1 MNTTGRILAIDYGE
15 RRTGLAMSD
24 PTATIASGCG
34 TLTTHDALVRE
45 ITDFARSHDVVRI
58 VVGMPRALSGSDTDM
73 TRRVLTFI
81 ESLREA
87 TGLPV
92 DALDERFTSS
102 IASRALVDMGVP
114 KMKRREKER
123 VDEIAAILLLQ
134 DYLSMRS

>member
-1 MNTTGRILAIDYGE
+1 MSTAGRILAIDYGE

-34 TLTTHDALVRE
+34 TLATHDALAQE
-45 ITDFARSHDVVRI
+45 IAAFARSNEVVRI
-58 VVGMPRALSGSDTDM
+58 VVGMPRALSGTDTDM
-73 TRRVLTFI
+73 TRRVTAFI
-81 ESLREA
+81 EQLRAA

-102 IASRALVDMGVP
+102 IATRALVDMGVP
-114 KMKRREKER
+114 KKKRREKER

-134 DYLSMRS
+134 DYLAMRT